1 MRHCFIGFFYVRNF
15 ALPTSKGK
23 GQALDRRPVSL
34 PCCAEGPSCETEFI
48 PGKNL
53 VMTTKITITASPLKL
68 DVEQGFHPN
77 TDLCVDVKTL
87 LRSDRRTRMSKNYM
101 GVLTRDAEDHYTFI
115 ESQPST
121 NGKRNPHVFV
131 GRFITITRQDDGTL
145 RPNFKP
151 IKKGA
156 GWSVESYARSVYD
169 ELREALNGLVEEV

>member
-1 MRHCFIGFFYVRNF
+1 MR
-15 ALPTSKGK
+15 P
-23 GQALDRRPVSL
+23 SL
-34 PCCAEGPSCETEFI
+34 FPERI
-48 PGKNL
+48 L

-77 TDLCVDVKTL
+77 TDLCVDVKTF

>member
-1 MRHCFIGFFYVRNF
+1 MKKVLNC
-15 ALPTSKGK
+15 
-23 GQALDRRPVSL
+23 
-34 PCCAEGPSCETEFI
+34 
-48 PGKNL
+48 
-53 VMTTKITITASPLKL
+53 
-68 DVEQGFHPN
+68 N
-77 TDLCVDVKTL
+77 TDLCVDVKTF

>member
-1 MRHCFIGFFYVRNF
+1 MSFVWNLPIGVILLLPVFPCLIHLLLDA
-15 ALPTSKGK
+15 ALLQKVTFLPLDKPLY
-23 GQALDRRPVSL
+23 QHVALV
-34 PCCAEGPSCETEFI
+34 
-48 PGKNL
+48 N
-53 VMTTKITITASPLKL
+53 
-68 DVEQGFHPN
+68 Q
-77 TDLCVDVKTL
+77 
-87 LRSDRRTRMSKNYM
+87 
-101 GVLTRDAEDHYTFI
+101 RDAEDHYTFI